1 MVSMITI
8 TMALVSFLLLAFP
21 VQLHGLPGLLRTH
34 DGVMTDNQ
42 ELENALVQALLAVS
56 QQWPRN
62 QQLQYYDSAN
72 TQQFTILPRINIVW
86 LRISKGI
93 L

>member
-1 MVSMITI
+1 MITI

-21 VQLHGLPGLLRTH
+21 VQLHGLPGHLRTH

-42 ELENALVQALLAVS
+42 ELENVLVQALLAVS

-62 QQLQYYDSAN
+62 QQL
-72 TQQFTILPRINIVW
+72 
-86 LRISKGI
+86 
-93 L
+93 